1 MAKVTVHEDS
11 GQNEAKKAA
20 IPEKKS
26 VTDSKGRKIV
36 LREIDPLQQA
46 RLVIGVGAEAAANG
60 PYMAAFV
67 FPVAMVEQIDDD
79 FYGFPANI
87 KQVEAMLKTL
97 GNEGMAA
104 IMAHFKEEAEAQE
117 SRNEAER
124 AAVKN

>member
-1 MAKVTVHEDS
+1 MTKVTVHEDS
-11 GQNEAKKAA
+11 GQNEATKVA

-46 RLVIGVGAEAAANG
+46 RLVMGVGAEAAANG

-67 FPVAMVEQIDDD
+67 FPVAMVERIDED

-87 KQVEAMLKTL
+87 AQVEAMLKTL

-104 IMAHFKEEAEAQE
+104 IMAHFKEEAEAAK
-117 SRNEAER
+117 SRSEAEQ